1 MSLKV
6 SETLHAKGGGFLC
19 LLKLR
24 DRKFKKLKVTCHANG
39 VFECTC
45 MLLFPLRFLHP
56 FAPFQDLALAPTL
69 CFSLCHPLV
78 RRFRG
83 ISNRQIR
90 GGGHG
95 ILSPLGHGVGSRS
108 RRSRR
113 DATRPLQAARI
124 LLAMW
129 SRRRRLVTASTARR
143 GRAPEHKLFRS
154 AGKQV
159 LKGSPYRDV
168 WTSAAAQGALRRLR
182 GGAGSLPAGG
192 LRLRITGGR
201 VGFSPSS
208 ISNGRWQD
216 FDGGGGKDE
225 PRQAGLGG
233 TAGRPW
239 TWAAEQ
245 GTGGRGAAAAGWGRG
260 PGIDGCVGGAPPT
273 VNIEWHTWTLCL
285 HRS

>member
-1 MSLKV
+1 M
-6 SETLHAKGGGFLC
+6 
-19 LLKLR
+19 
-24 DRKFKKLKVTCHANG
+24 
-39 VFECTC
+39 
-45 MLLFPLRFLHP
+45 
-56 FAPFQDLALAPTL
+56 
-69 CFSLCHPLV
+69 
-78 RRFRG
+78 G

-159 LKGSPYRDV
+159 FKGSPYRDV

-216 FDGGGGKDE
+216 FDDGELAAARTSLGKPD
-225 PRQAGLGG
+225 LGG
-233 TAGRPW
+233 TAGGPW
-239 TWAAEQ
+239 TWAGEQ
-245 GTGGRGAAAAGWGRG
+245 GTGRHGAAAAGRGRG
-260 PGIDGCVGGAPPT
+260 PGIDGCAGGGPAK
-273 VNIEWHTWTLCL
+273 L
-285 HRS
+285 